1 MRKML
6 LLGAIGLSLGT
17 TSAVYADE
25 NNTDTAG
32 QFYISPTVGA
42 FLGNSGPGTTTAPAI
57 SLSFGYNFT
66 KVFALQATGSGWQ
79 GGASGRLDTIWNIPL
94 NSKIMPYFA
103 AGLGYLNT
111 SESSIAYDVGGGI
124 KYNLTQKF
132 NVNLNYRYIQGMRA
146 GMPGGNL
153 IDVGFSLGFGGAD
166 DSSSP
171 QNQQVREAEM
181 HKNYVLPKNV
191 MECTD
196 ETPESVRESIGCYTF
211 EDGIVT
217 MHLDSKFG
225 FNQSALTSSSKK
237 AIDNLVKFMQQYPDT
252 KVVLR
257 GYASSEGTEA
267 HNKKLSEERAA
278 AVAEYLKSQGIA
290 DNRVSTVGY
299 GEEDPIAS
307 NNTATGREINRRVE
321 TSVDVPAAQE

>member
-1 MRKML
+1 MRKIF

-17 TSAVYADE
+17 ASTIYANE

-32 QFYISPTVGA
+32 QFYISPTIGA
-42 FLGNSGPGTTTAPAI
+42 FIGNSGPNTTTAPAI

-66 KVFALQATGSGWQ
+66 RIFALQATGSGWQ
-79 GGASGRLDTIWNIPL
+79 GGASGRLDSIWNIPL
-94 NSKIMPYFA
+94 DSKIMPYLA
-103 AGLGYLNT
+103 VGLGYLNT
-111 SESSIAYDVGGGI
+111 SQSSLAYDVGGGI

-132 NVNLNYRYIQGMRA
+132 NVNVNYRYIQGMRG

-153 IDVGFSLGFGGAD
+153 IDVGFSVGFGGAD
-166 DSSSP
+166 SSS
-171 QNQQVREAEM
+171 QNQEQREEEM

-191 MECTD
+191 MECSD

-211 EDGIVT
+211 ADGIVT

-237 AIDNLVKFMQQYPDT
+237 AIDNLVSFMQQYPDT

-257 GYASSEGTEA
+257 GYASSEGTDA

-278 AVAEYLKSQGIA
+278 AVSDYLESEGIA
-290 DNRVSTVGY
+290 ENRISTVGY

-321 TSVDVPAAQE
+321 TSVDIPAAQE